1 MKTPHDLVEEVKK
14 KINEI
19 SLEMAQSR
27 YEQADIIIDVREP
40 DEYNAGHVPN
50 AINIPR
56 GLLEFKVLDVV
67 SKPDA
72 DMLIYCKTSGRAAFA
87 TQALMALG
95 FTNPKS
101 IAGGF
106 DAWQA
111 AGLPI
116 DKPHS
121 NIDFE

>member
-1 MKTPHDLVEEVKK
+1 MKTPHDLVEQAKQN
-14 KINEI
+14 ITEI
-19 SLEMAQSR
+19 PLETAQNS
-27 YEQADIIIDVREP
+27 YENADIIIDVREP
-40 DEYNAGHVPN
+40 DEYNVGHVPN

-56 GLLEFKVLDVV
+56 GLLEFKILDVI
-67 SKPDA
+67 SQPDA

-87 TQALMALG
+87 AQSLMALG